1 MNYKNKSFKS
11 INEFERHFFPRAY
24 EKKLIEKMTPE
35 QLGEY
40 WAGKTLKNTRKM
52 LQNRKI

>member
-1 MNYKNKSFKS
+1 MIIMNYKNKSFKS

-35 QLGEY
+35 ELGKYRAEETI
-40 WAGKTLKNTRKM
+40 K
-52 LQNRKI
+52 KIMR